1 MSKKVLGT
9 LLAVVMVLSVF
20 SISAFAIRADEYEP
34 ADTTYKS
41 NWTISQNGSSAT
53 ITVTANYALG
63 PIGFKLLNAS
73 NFSGVTVVGY
83 YNPYDAQ
90 VSPKGEVLILPVSAA
105 EGAGST
111 PVLAE
116 NTTVTITVT
125 CTANNQTAIETEVK
139 DAMNPGGSLIAS
151 RLSGKTVENSN
162 IIAGQIANVEGQDYN
177 PDTLPDEEEPTDVT
191 LTGVNGA
198 VVDNARKYVYGIPLE
213 TEDPKTCLST
223 DGYIELVDNNG
234 DGAYGTGDS
243 LNLYTDN
250 SKGSLVDSYK
260 IVMFGD
266 LDGNGACDVTDLGIM
281 KLHATDAELL
291 SEPEFLFAAD
301 LADCV
306 ENVGVRDVN
315 VSDLGI
321 LLLHVTDAE
330 LLKSNVRVA

>member
-73 NFSGVTVVGY
+73 NFSEVKVAGY

-111 PVLAE
+111 PVLAK

-151 RLSGKTVENSN
+151 RLSGTTVENSN
-162 IIAGQIANVEGQDYN
+162 IIAGQIANVQGQDYN

-191 LTGVNGA
+191 LTGASGTTGI
-198 VVDNARKYVYGIPLE
+198 VDDTRAFVYGVPDR
-213 TEDPKTCLST
+213 TSDPTTYFSST
-223 DGYIELVDNNG
+223 TGYMEMEANDKDVINGTGAKLNLYSDNSKATLVKSYTLVIIGDVNG
-234 DGAYGTGDS
+234 DGTVTADDSTEMQLCAVGRAIFSDAATLAGDINYDGVITADDS
-243 LNLYTDN
+243 TEAQLYSVGRST
-250 SKGSLVDSYK
+250 
-260 IVMFGD
+260 ID
-266 LDGNGACDVTDLGIM
+266 LT
-281 KLHATDAELL
+281 KW
-291 SEPEFLFAAD
+291 
-301 LADCV
+301 
-306 ENVGVRDVN
+306 
-315 VSDLGI
+315 
-321 LLLHVTDAE
+321 
-330 LLKSNVRVA
+330 K